1 MSSRDNSSVQC
12 LKWVRMTSHRSREIE
27 WRGSNVRHPRS
38 SIADRSHL
46 IVNRSLAPVPS
57 RRCIPCVSS
66 KWFSTLFLN
75 QCHRSHYRY
84 TAKTLTP
91 LTPLSLSF
99 PSIFSTRVP
108 GRTIDG
114 RLSLLIAAND
124 LPIKTIN

>member
-1 MSSRDNSSVQC
+1 MSSKDNSSVRC

-84 TAKTLTP
+84 TAKNVDSSHTP
-91 LTPLSLSF
+91 FSLVSLYF
-99 PSIFSTRVP
+99 FHSCP
-108 GRTIDG
+108 GSNDRRKAEFIN
-114 RLSLLIAAND
+114 RREWFANKD
-124 LPIKTIN
+124 D